1 MKMSVKEFAKLTNV
15 SVRTLHYYD
24 EIGLLCA
31 DYVDEHN
38 GYRYY
43 GEPALERMQE
53 ILFYRELK
61 FSLKDIMEI
70 LSSPDY
76 NKHEALK
83 RQKYLLVLKKER
95 LERIIN
101 TIERIEKGEQ
111 TMDFNVFDNSKFDA
125 ATEKYKK
132 EARERW
138 GNTEAFK
145 ESEIKTAGYSKEK
158 QNDINTGL
166 NKIIDEFAQ
175 LCRGGISASDK
186 AALAAVHKL
195 KSFITENQYTCT
207 NEILSDLGSMYVEDE
222 RFKTYIDR
230 GYSGTAEF
238 INKAIKT
245 YVILQQ

>member
-61 FSLKDIMEI
+61 CSLKDIMEI

-83 RQKYLLVLKKER
+83 KQKYLLVLKKER

-175 LCRGGISASDK
+175 LCRGA
-186 AALAAVHKL
+186 
-195 KSFITENQYTCT
+195 
-207 NEILSDLGSMYVEDE
+207 
-222 RFKTYIDR
+222 
-230 GYSGTAEF
+230 
-238 INKAIKT
+238 
-245 YVILQQ
+245 